1 MPAPERKA
9 VEVMQ
14 DGDLV
19 EALRAG
25 DERAFL
31 ELVGQLHGGLVR
43 FALGFVRTQAA
54 AEEVVQE
61 GWAAVVQSI
70 DRFEGRCTLRS
81 WIFGIVANVART
93 RAVAD
98 RRSVPLS
105 ALQPDEERA
114 VEATEF
120 LPDTH
125 SRWAGHWARWPD
137 PWPDQCLL
145 SQETLQQVREAIDQ
159 LPHGQRAV
167 IQLRDV
173 EGCSAEEVCEALGL
187 SEVNQRVLLHRAR
200 TRVRREI
207 ARYLKGRTP

>member
-31 ELVGQLHGGLVR
+31 DLVGRLHGGLVR
-43 FALGFVRTQAA
+43 FALGFVRSEAA
-54 AEEVVQE
+54 AEDVVQE
-61 GWAAVVQSI
+61 AWAAVVQSI

-81 WIFGIVANVART
+81 WILGIVANQART
-93 RAVAD
+93 RAAGE

-105 ALQPDEERA
+105 ALQPDEEGA
-114 VEATEF
+114 VESSEF
-120 LPDTH
+120 FSEAH
-125 SRWAGHWARWPD
+125 ARWAGHWARWPE
-137 PWPDQCLL
+137 PWPDHCLL
-145 SQETLQQVREAIDQ
+145 SQETLQQVREAIDR
-159 LPHGQRAV
+159 LPQGQRAV

-173 EGCSAEEVCEALGL
+173 EGCTADEVCEALGL
-187 SEVNQRVLLHRAR
+187 SEGNQRVLLHRAR
-200 TRVRREI
+200 SRVRREI